1 MIKVMYGGGVLID
14 LSKTFDTLNHDLLR
28 AKLSAYRFEHDA
40 LKFIFSY
47 LTNRWD
53 RTKINSAFSSW
64 KELHKRFTKVLFLV
78 LFYLI
83 SSSMTYF
90 TFLNVQKRVT
100 LLMLQVFTLTIK
112 VLVLLLVD

>member
-47 LTNRWD
+47 LTSRWD

-64 KELHKRFTKVLFLV
+64 KELTQEVYQSSVLGPL
-78 LFYLI
+78 LFNI
-83 SSSMTYF
+83 
-90 TFLNVQKRVT
+90 
-100 LLMLQVFTLTIK
+100 
-112 VLVLLLVD
+112 